1 MKNSY
6 PEIENKMKKSV
17 EYMLEEFATIRA
29 GHATPAVLDKIT
41 VEYYG
46 SQTPVNQVG
55 TVSIPEPRLL
65 TIQPW
70 DVSMLK
76 EIEKAILK
84 SELGITP
91 TNDGK
96 IIRLAFPA
104 LTEERRKEF
113 VKLANKKAEEGRV
126 AVRSIRRD
134 AMDMIKK
141 QEKKGEITEDDL
153 KIAEKDIQE
162 LTDKYIKNI
171 DDELKKK
178 EKEILAI

>member
-17 EYMLEEFATIRA
+17 GYMLEEFATIRA

-70 DVSMLK
+70 DMSMLK

-84 SELGITP
+84 SDLGITP

-96 IIRLAFPA
+96 VIRLAFPA

-113 VKLANKKAEEGRV
+113 VKLANKKAEETRV

-134 AMDMIKK
+134 AMETIKK
-141 QEKKGEITEDDL
+141 QEKKGEMTEDDL

-162 LTDKYIKNI
+162 LTDKFIKNV
-171 DDELKKK
+171 DEELKKK

>member
-17 EYMLEEFATIRA
+17 GYMLEEFATIRA

-55 TVSIPEPRLL
+55 TVGIPEPRLL

-70 DVSMLK
+70 DMSMLK

-84 SELGITP
+84 SDLGITP

-96 IIRLAFPA
+96 VIRLAFPA

-126 AVRSIRRD
+126 AVRAIRRD
-134 AMDMIKK
+134 AMEAIKK

-162 LTDKYIKNI
+162 LTDKYIKSI

>member
-6 PEIENKMKKSV
+6 PEFENKMQKTVK
-17 EYMLEEFATIRA
+17 YMLDEFNTIRA
-29 GHATPAVLDKIT
+29 GHASAAVLDKIT

-46 SQTPVNQVG
+46 TQTPVNQVG
-55 TVSIPEPRLL
+55 TVSVPEPRMLV
-65 TIQPW
+65 IQPW
-70 DVSMLK
+70 DANLLK
-76 EIEKAILK
+76 DIEKAILK
-84 SELGITP
+84 SDLGITP

-113 VKLANKKAEEGRV
+113 AKLANKKAEEARV
-126 AVRSIRRD
+126 AVRGIRRD
-134 AMDMIKK
+134 AMDFIKK
-141 QEKKGEITEDDL
+141 QEKNGEITEDDL

-162 LTDKYIKNI
+162 LTDKYIKNV

-178 EKEILAI
+178 EKEILEI